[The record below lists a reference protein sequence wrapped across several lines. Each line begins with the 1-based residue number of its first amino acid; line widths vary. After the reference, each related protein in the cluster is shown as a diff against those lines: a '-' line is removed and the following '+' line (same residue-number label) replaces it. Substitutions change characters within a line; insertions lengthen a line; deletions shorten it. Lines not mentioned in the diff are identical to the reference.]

1 MNETKYA
8 VGVDIGTD
16 TVKVVVGHVGGKASA
31 EETSAMSSQDK
42 VTIIGVGTH
51 KNSGMRK
58 GTIVNLDKTAEA
70 IDRALEKAE
79 RMSGYHIDAA
89 TVNINGS
96 HIVGLSS
103 RGVVAVGA
111 GGQTIGH
118 DELARVEEAATV
130 VQLPANREILD
141 VTPRSY
147 KLDSQDGIRDPFG
160 MTGVR
165 LEVDAYMITALSPH
179 MKNLEKVLEMTELT
193 PHHVIVSGLASAR
206 AVLDDQLRE
215 NGVVL
220 IDMGATTTN
229 VTVFE
234 EGDIIHAAVL
244 PIGSNNI
251 TNDLAIGLKTE
262 LDIAERV
269 KVEHAVAA
277 PELRRGSES
286 KVAVKIGGGATA
298 KSIEFSAEAIDE
310 IVEARLAE
318 IFELVNHELRKI
330 KRLAKLPGGAVLTGG
345 GAKLRGIADYARE
358 VLSMNAHVGKLP
370 EFGGMGDKVNDP
382 SFATVAGLMFLDAEV
397 SAGGANG
404 RSDGGLLGGL
414 MSKLGSL
421 FSGKNKR

>member
-1 MNETKYA
+1 
-8 VGVDIGTD
+8 
-16 TVKVVVGHVGGKASA
+16 
-31 EETSAMSSQDK
+31 
-42 VTIIGVGTH
+42 
-51 KNSGMRK
+51 
-58 GTIVNLDKTAEA
+58 
-70 IDRALEKAE
+70 
-79 RMSGYHIDAA
+79 
-89 TVNINGS
+89 
-96 HIVGLSS
+96 
-103 RGVVAVGA
+103 
-111 GGQTIGH
+111 
-118 DELARVEEAATV
+118 
-130 VQLPANREILD
+130 
-141 VTPRSY
+141 
-147 KLDSQDGIRDPFG
+147 
-160 MTGVR
+160 
-165 LEVDAYMITALSPH
+165 
-179 MKNLEKVLEMTELT
+179 
-193 PHHVIVSGLASAR
+193 
-206 AVLDDQLRE
+206 LDDQLRE

-382 SFATVAGLMFLDAEV
+382 SFTTVAGLMFLDAEV

>member
-1 MNETKYA
+1 
-8 VGVDIGTD
+8 
-16 TVKVVVGHVGGKASA
+16 
-31 EETSAMSSQDK
+31 MSSQDK

-229 VTVFE
+229 ATDEKRQSFR
-234 EGDIIHAAVL
+234 L
-244 PIGSNNI
+244 P
-251 TNDLAIGLKTE
+251 
-262 LDIAERV
+262 
-269 KVEHAVAA
+269 
-277 PELRRGSES
+277 LRSWLC
-286 KVAVKIGGGATA
+286 A
-298 KSIEFSAEAIDE
+298 KRTWFILLI
-310 IVEARLAE
+310 ARL
-318 IFELVNHELRKI
+318 I
-330 KRLAKLPGGAVLTGG
+330 
-345 GAKLRGIADYARE
+345 
-358 VLSMNAHVGKLP
+358 
-370 EFGGMGDKVNDP
+370 
-382 SFATVAGLMFLDAEV
+382 
-397 SAGGANG
+397 
-404 RSDGGLLGGL
+404 
-414 MSKLGSL
+414 
-421 FSGKNKR
+421 

>member
-16 TVKVVVGHVGGKASA
+16 TVKVVVGHNNNTEQNESSA
-31 EETSAMSSQDK
+31 NSELEK
-42 VTIIGVGTH
+42 ITIIGVGIH

-70 IDRALEKAE
+70 IDQALQAAE

-111 GGQTIGH
+111 NGQVIGQE
-118 DELARVEEAATV
+118 ELSRVEEAATV
-130 VQLPANREILD
+130 VQLPPNREILD
-141 VTPRSY
+141 VTPRGY
-147 KLDSQDGIRDPFG
+147 KLDSQDNIRDPFG

-179 MKNLEKVLEMTELT
+179 MKNLEKVLEMTELS
-193 PHHVIVSGLASAR
+193 PHRVVVSGLASSR
-206 AVLDDQLRE
+206 AVLNDQLRE
-215 NGVVL
+215 SGVVS
-220 IDMGATTTN
+220 IDIGGTTTN

-234 EGDIIHAAVL
+234 EGDIIHSAIL
-244 PIGSNNI
+244 PVGSNNI
-251 TNDLAIGLKTE
+251 TNDLAIGLKTD
-262 LDIAERV
+262 LSVAEKV

-286 KVAVKIGGGATA
+286 KLSVKVGGG
-298 KSIEFSAEAIDE
+298 SAARSVDFDVSTVDE

-318 IFELVNHELRKI
+318 IFELVNHELKKI

-345 GAKLRGIADYARE
+345 GANLRGIADYARE
-358 VLSMNAHVGKLP
+358 VLSMNVHVGKFP
-370 EFGGMGDKVNDP
+370 EFGGMSDKVGDP
-382 SFATVAGLMFLDAEV
+382 KFTAAIGLMMIDLESSEGVADRKSGPGIISTMLNKV
-397 SAGGANG
+397 GGITG
-404 RSDGGLLGGL
+404 IFR
-414 MSKLGSL
+414 K
-421 FSGKNKR
+421 K